1 MSNTEQ
7 QSDQNPAGNSL
18 IGHLVELRGRLLHI
32 VIAIL
37 VIFISSAYFA
47 NDIYQ
52 WVSKPLTDVLPTGST
67 MIAKDITAPFLA
79 PFKLT
84 FMLSIF
90 AAIPYILHQIWSF
103 IAPGLYKNEKRLVL
117 PLLVSSTVLFYAGI
131 AFVYTVVFPLVF
143 TFFSSV
149 GPEMM
154 SYMPDISSYLDFVLT
169 LFFAFGVAFEIPVVI
184 LLLCWT
190 GVTTAEDLKAK
201 RPFVVVGAF
210 VVGMLLTPPDII
222 SQTLLA
228 IPMWMLF
235 EVGLFFSRF
244 YTKKEDD
251 DEEDDENNENNA
263 HNL

>member
-1 MSNTEQ
+1 MSQTEQ
-7 QSDQNPAGNSL
+7 PANSL
-18 IGHLVELRGRLLHI
+18 IGHLVELRSRLLHV

-52 WVSKPLTDVLPTGST
+52 WVSKPLTDVLPEGST

-103 IAPGLYKNEKRLVL
+103 IAPGLYQNEKRLIL
-117 PLLVSSTVLFYAGI
+117 PLLISSTLLFYGGI
-131 AFVYTVVFPLVF
+131 AFVYLIVFPLVF
-143 TFFSSV
+143 TFFSNI

-154 SYMPDISSYLDFVLT
+154 NYMPDISSYLDFVLT

-190 GVTTAEDLKAK
+190 GITDAESLKKK

-210 VVGMLLTPPDII
+210 VVGMFLTPPDVI

-228 IPMWMLF
+228 IPMWLLF

-244 YTKKEDD
+244 YTKKEG
-251 DEEDDENNENNA
+251 DETGEHDGEDV
-263 HNL
+263 HTP

>member
-1 MSNTEQ
+1 MSHDEQ
-7 QSDQNPAGNSL
+7 HSESVGHSL
-18 IGHLVELRGRLLHI
+18 IGHLVELRSRLLHV

-52 WVSKPLTDVLPTGST
+52 LVSKPLTDVLPAGSS

-84 FMLSIF
+84 FVLSIF

-103 IAPGLYKNEKRLVL
+103 IAPGLYQNERRLIM
-117 PLLVSSTVLFYAGI
+117 PLLVSSTLLFYGGI
-131 AFVYTVVFPLVF
+131 AFVYLIVFPLVF

-149 GPEMM
+149 GPQMM
-154 SYMPDISSYLDFVLT
+154 NYMPDITSYLDFVLT

-190 GVTTAEDLKAK
+190 GVTTADSLRAK
-201 RPFVVVGAF
+201 RPYVVVGAF
-210 VVGMLLTPPDII
+210 VVGMLLTPPDVI

-251 DEEDDENNENNA
+251 EDA
-263 HNL
+263 HNH